1 MKIIYDNLT
10 DVLYIRL
17 DERTQK
23 VMNKQIADDI
33 VLDLGKDEKLVGI
46 EIINASKHI
55 KINNLLQL
63 KDNYQKIAI

>member
-1 MKIIYDNLT
+1 MNIIYDNLT
-10 DVLYIRL
+10 DILYIRL
-17 DERTQK
+17 DDRIQK
-23 VMNKQIADDI
+23 VINKQIANDT

-46 EIINASKHI
+46 EIINASKRI